1 MSLRVI
7 TFDAYN
13 TLINYGKE
21 LIEEIAMNITKY
33 LKSLDIEVHFDH
45 VYEIYMGLDRETRL
59 RRVVEM
65 VYVPPMDNVRTFLER
80 LMRKY
85 SIELNEKMVMDVANI
100 IANTLLGSSNVKLN
114 EDAQY
119 VLMEMKSDGFMIG
132 VISNVIF
139 WSSTVTRK
147 LLDKFS
153 LSRFIDVQVYA
164 DEVGRAKPH
173 PAIFER
179 AYSLL
184 THGAEPD
191 VAIHVGD
198 GFKEDLLGALLDDI
212 IGVYIDK
219 TDSVVGSGSPTE
231 LIRCRAY
238 AVRRLK
244 EVLLIPHI
252 VSGGCS

>member
-1 MSLRVI
+1 MSLKVI

-21 LIEEIAMNITKY
+21 QIEEIASNVTRY
-33 LKSLDIEVHFDH
+33 LKSMDIEAHFDH
-45 VYEIYMGLDRETRL
+45 VYETYMGLDREIRL
-59 RRVVEM
+59 RRVTEM

-80 LMRKY
+80 LLRKY
-85 SIELNEKMVMDVANI
+85 NVGLTERMVMDVANI
-100 IANTLLGSSNVKLN
+100 IANTLLESKNVKVA

-119 VLMEMKSDGFMIG
+119 VLMEMKSDGFMVG

-139 WSSTVTRK
+139 WSSSVTRK
-147 LLDKFS
+147 LLDKYG
-153 LSRFIDVQVYA
+153 LSRHIDVQVYA

-191 VAIHVGD
+191 IAIHVGD
-198 GFKEDLLGALLDDI
+198 GFKEDLLGAMLDDI
-212 IGVYIDK
+212 IGVFIDREGRLI
-219 TDSVVGSGSPTE
+219 SGGSPAE
-231 LIRCRAY
+231 FIRCRAY
-238 AVRRLK
+238 GVRRLK
-244 EVLLIPHI
+244 EVLLIPHLI
-252 VSGGCS
+252 ASCT

>member
-1 MSLRVI
+1 MSLNVI

-21 LIEEIAMNITKY
+21 LIEEIAGNVTNY
-33 LKSLDIEVHFDH
+33 LRSLGIEVQFDH
-45 VYEIYMGLDRETRL
+45 VHEAYVGLDREIRL

-80 LMRKY
+80 LVRKY
-85 SIELNEKMVMDVANI
+85 NVELNERMVMDVSNI
-100 IANTLLGSSNVKLN
+100 IANTLLESKIVKPN

-119 VLMEMKSDGFMIG
+119 VLMEVKDEGFRVG

-139 WSSTVTRK
+139 WSSSVTRR
-147 LLDKFS
+147 LLDKYS
-153 LSRFIDVQVYA
+153 LSKYIDVQVYA

-184 THGAEPD
+184 THGVEPD

-198 GFKEDLLGALLDDI
+198 GFKEDLLGAILDDI
-212 IGVYIDK
+212 IGVYIDRDGK
-219 TDSVVGSGSPTE
+219 LISGGSPAE
-231 LIRCRAY
+231 FIRCRAY
-238 AVRRLK
+238 GIRKLK
-244 EVLLIPHI
+244 EVLLIPHL
-252 VSGGCS
+252 VSSCS

>member
-1 MSLRVI
+1 MSLKVI

-21 LIEEIAMNITKY
+21 LIEEIASNVTRY
-33 LKSLDIEVHFDH
+33 LKSMDIEAHFDH
-45 VYEIYMGLDRETRL
+45 VYETYMGLDREIRL
-59 RRVVEM
+59 RRVTEM

-80 LMRKY
+80 LLRKY
-85 SIELNEKMVMDVANI
+85 NVGLTERMVMDVANI
-100 IANTLLGSSNVKLN
+100 IANTLLESKNVKVN

-119 VLMEMKSDGFMIG
+119 VLMEMKSDGFMVG

-139 WSSTVTRK
+139 WSSSVTRK
-147 LLDKFS
+147 LLDKYG
-153 LSRFIDVQVYA
+153 LSRHIDVQVYA

-191 VAIHVGD
+191 IAIHVGD
-198 GFKEDLLGALLDDI
+198 GFKEDLLGAMLDDI
-212 IGVYIDK
+212 IGVFIDREGRLI
-219 TDSVVGSGSPTE
+219 SGGSPAE
-231 LIRCRAY
+231 FIRCRAY
-238 AVRRLK
+238 GVRRLK
-244 EVLLIPHI
+244 EVLLIPHLI
-252 VSGGCS
+252 ASCT

>member
-7 TFDAYN
+7 TFDVYN

-45 VYEIYMGLDRETRL
+45 VYEIYMGLDREIRL

-65 VYVPPMDNVRTFLER
+65 AYVPPMDNVRTFLER
-80 LMRKY
+80 LTRKY
-85 SIELNEKMVMDVANI
+85 GIELNERMVMDVANI
-100 IANTLLGSSNVKLN
+100 IANTLLESVNVKPS

-139 WSSTVTRK
+139 WSSAVSRR
-147 LLDKFS
+147 LLDKFG
-153 LSRFIDVQVYA
+153 LSKFIDVQVYA

-184 THGAEPD
+184 THGVEPD

-198 GFKEDLLGALLDDI
+198 GFKEDLLGAMLDDI
-212 IGVYIDK
+212 IGVYVDRAGTLI
-219 TDSVVGSGSPTE
+219 SSGSPAE

-238 AVRRLK
+238 AVRKLK
-244 EVLLIPHI
+244 EVLLVPHI
-252 VSGGCS
+252 VSTCS